1 VIQANPQ
8 IAAAQAAAAPVASPA
23 ASPARAGARRS
34 RSRRRVVGLAAS
46 IAVSAWVSLTLV
58 ETTAIAAPASDG
70 AVQGPAGPSVEPDRD
85 LPLPDVDAEPGA
97 TPLPDLEPEPEP
109 VAAPGPASEPAET
122 PEPPAPGMVEAEQI
136 RVAVGLASE
145 LDGSKRDL
153 ALLDQLEASV
163 LASTS
168 PRADLRRL
176 RVGAAAPH
184 EICRE
189 GRDDLVIVVGY
200 VPDRQDPVLITY
212 DCRLDM
218 ELGIR
223 QSLAAEDPA
232 LLGVLW
238 DEHRQRVDNGARE
251 RRRIRLSPK
260 VRTGLIAG
268 AAVVVIGVAVG
279 LLIAGAVQRD
289 SVVLVVGP

>member
-1 VIQANPQ
+1 VTPANPQ
-8 IAAAQAAAAPVASPA
+8 IAAARPAAARTAT
-23 ASPARAGARRS
+23 ARSLTRRTA
-34 RSRRRVVGLAAS
+34 LELTAS
-46 IAVSAWVSLTLV
+46 IAVSALASFAVL
-58 ETTAIAAPASDG
+58 EPTAVAAPASDG
-70 AVQGPAGPSVEPDRD
+70 ALQGPAAPDSS
-85 LPLPDVDAEPGA
+85 LPDVDEEPGA

-109 VAAPGPASEPAET
+109 EPEPDQAEPEPSASA
-122 PEPPAPGMVEAEQI
+122 EPPAPGMVEPEQI
-136 RVAVGLASE
+136 RVAVGLSSE
-145 LDGSKRDL
+145 LDGSKQER

-163 LASTS
+163 LASPA
-168 PRADLRRL
+168 PRAELRRL
-176 RVGAAAPH
+176 RVGAAAPR

-189 GRDDLVIVVGY
+189 GRDDLVIVIGY
-200 VPDRQDPVLITY
+200 VPDRDEPVLITY
-212 DCRLDM
+212 DCRIDA

-238 DEHRQRVDNGARE
+238 DEHRERIDNGARE

-268 AAVVVIGVAVG
+268 AAVAVIGVAVG